1 MQQQQVEEAFRSEN
15 VAHSKAATLG
25 LASAVTFAHTCPS
38 DPAASIMQVEIPS
51 LVCSLLGTARGM
63 SL

>member
-1 MQQQQVEEAFRSEN
+1 MQQQQFEEAFRSEN

-25 LASAVTFAHTCPS
+25 LASAITFAHTPPS
-38 DPAASIMQVEIPS
+38 DPAVSIVQVEI
-51 LVCSLLGTARGM
+51 LVCSLLGTARGV